1 MKPSLLA
8 PVTPF
13 WIKQKPMPMEPVAH
27 GSQRPPGLPMFI
39 DRPTTAFDQSVEAEP
54 QELDTVSAS
63 LDAADVGLRKVQ
75 KTVAAILGR
84 VDAAVKEPDRRT
96 DLGADVDMLKDRL
109 RAEIAD
115 AERDGVNWLTLDFGQ
130 DPQDKRLP
138 LPSGDDSIPANTS
151 PIVLISSADA
161 VDGILTRP
169 YGASEDQE
177 FGGFH
182 LLSDDAAYGQELSR
196 EISIGDDVTD
206 EDLKGMRA
214 ALVSITANLASGGGR
229 LDAVRRPIG
238 NPVDQSNGENGPMDI
253 GKEIDAL
260 LASVTRDALRA
271 QALNIM
277 NSDGAG
283 LKRLLAS

>member
-1 MKPSLLA
+1 M
-8 PVTPF
+8 
-13 WIKQKPMPMEPVAH
+13 
-27 GSQRPPGLPMFI
+27 
-39 DRPTTAFDQSVEAEP
+39 DR
-54 QELDTVSAS
+54 VSAS

-84 VDAAVKEPDRRT
+84 VDAAIKEPERRS

-138 LPSGDDSIPANTS
+138 LPAGDDAIPVDTS
-151 PIVLISSADA
+151 PILLISSADA
-161 VDGILTRP
+161 ADGILTRP
-169 YGASEDQE
+169 YGASEDLE
-177 FGGFH
+177 FGGYH
-182 LLSDDAAYGQELSR
+182 LLSDDASYGQELSR
-196 EISIGDDVTD
+196 EISIADDVSD

-214 ALVSITANLASGGGR
+214 ALASITAGLAGGGAR
-229 LDAVRRPIG
+229 LDAVRWPNG
-238 NPVDQSNGENGPMDI
+238 DPVEQSSGDKGPMDI